1 MQVTI
6 HCHPKLMAK
15 ISIYNQLNLRRRRDF
30 FFPIDNYMFKIGQAG
45 LLFCLCPVFSTTILQ
60 KNIDFSRIRTRI
72 VRVEGEC
79 ADHLTTTTDLLSQ
92 SLSSR
97 TSFERISF
105 RWWGKL
111 FILELIIYFS
121 LRNVAVWRTCHVTMS
136 TTFRLT
142 TTRTSSWKT
151 FEITFPPWTQHCL
164 GFWAQADDTR
174 E

>member
-1 MQVTI
+1 MEVILFNLFKRGSLRDPSIISFFANKFLFSSKSTCYNILMQVTI

-92 SLSSR
+92 TLSSR

-105 RWWGKL
+105 R
-111 FILELIIYFS
+111 
-121 LRNVAVWRTCHVTMS
+121 
-136 TTFRLT
+136 
-142 TTRTSSWKT
+142 
-151 FEITFPPWTQHCL
+151 
-164 GFWAQADDTR
+164 
-174 E
+174 